1 MLLFDLDGTLIDSN
15 CLWVDVDKTFL
26 ERRGLE
32 YTKEYY
38 EGVAHT
44 IFPMAAVF
52 TKEYGNLPESCEEIM
67 AEWMDLAK
75 DAYAHVPLKPFVRE
89 YLTACRDR
97 GERMAI
103 VTSCVP
109 EHCRTAL
116 ACHGLTEFF
125 DELIFAHDLNMDKSD
140 PALFFKVAEILHVPT
155 EECTL
160 YDDSVKSCRSAK
172 AAGMKVIGVYD
183 PYFVST
189 AEEMPAVCDKCIHSF
204 EELL

>member
-15 CLWVDVDKTFL
+15 GLWVDVDTIFL
-26 ERRGLE
+26 QRRGLE

-116 ACHGLTEFF
+116 THHALTEFF
-125 DELIFAHDLNMDKSD
+125 EEFIFAHDLNMDKSD
-140 PALFFKVAEILHVPT
+140 PALFLKTAEILGVQP

-160 YDDSVKSCRSAK
+160 YDDSVKSCRSAR
-172 AAGMKVIGVYD
+172 AAGMRVVGVYD
-183 PYFVST
+183 PYFADT
-189 AEEMPAVCDKCIHSF
+189 ASQMPDACDMCIHSF